1 MNNQRNVQPRRRR
14 IGHIAVIGAGAWG
27 PALASVAARAGRTVT
42 LWAFEPEVAGA
53 IARQHENTF
62 YLPGV
67 PLDPAIRATADLPAA
82 VSGADALL
90 LVAPAQHT
98 RAIAQDLSGHLPDGM
113 PVVICSKGIEQ
124 ASGKL
129 MTEVIAETLPRAVP
143 AVLSGPSFAADVARG
158 LPTAVTL
165 ACTDEAIGASLMD
178 AIGSATFRPYLAD
191 DPVGAEIGGS
201 VKNVLAIA
209 CGIVAGRRL
218 GASAAAALTAR
229 GFAEL
234 SRLGVALG
242 AKPETLAG
250 LSGLGDL
257 ILTCGSPQSRNMS
270 LGTALGEGRPLAAIL
285 GERRSVAEGV
295 ATAPAVVALAARH
308 HVEMPIC
315 EAVAAVIAE
324 QMNVDE
330 AIGSLLARPFRREA

>member
-1 MNNQRNVQPRRRR
+1 MNNQRTVQPIRR
-14 IGHIAVIGAGAWG
+14 IAVIGAGAWG
-27 PALASVAARAGRTVT
+27 TALATVAARAGRTAV
-42 LWAFEPEVAGA
+42 LWAFESDVAAA
-53 IARQHENTF
+53 IAAHHENTA

-67 PLDPAIRATADLPAA
+67 PLDPAIGATADLAA
-82 VSGADALL
+82 AAAGADALL

-98 RAIAQDLSGHLPDGM
+98 RAIAASLAPHVPAGT
-113 PVVICSKGIEQ
+113 PVAICSKGIEQ
-124 ASGKL
+124 ATGKL
-129 MTEVIAETLPRAVP
+129 MTEVVAEALPQAVL

-165 ACTDEAIGASLMD
+165 ACADERVGATLVD
-178 AIGSATFRPYLAD
+178 AIGIATFRPYLAD

-209 CGIVAGRRL
+209 CGIVAGKKL

-234 SRLGVALG
+234 SRLGTALG
-242 AKPETLAG
+242 ARPETLAG

-270 LGTALGEGRPLAAIL
+270 LGAALGEGRTLAEVL

-295 ATAPAVVALAARH
+295 ATAPAVVALARRH
-308 HVEMPIC
+308 GVEMPIC
-315 EAVAAVIAE
+315 EAVAAVVAGGMGVDDAIA
-324 QMNVDE
+324 
-330 AIGSLLARPFRREA
+330 ALLARPFRRES